1 VNPRLPSAG
10 GVSGHQ
16 GAPLP
21 AGQVSSVAALQI
33 ADEDSEDEPD
43 AKKPRLDDGSL
54 VSEAEWLQK
63 HPMPIQIL
71 VQVNLGADAV
81 AANVPAV
88 IPLELAVRSKVLELK
103 HMLAPKV
110 SAAGVNAGTMTLK
123 AQSQGYILKNPHS
136 LAYYNL
142 APGNVLELSKKQ
154 RGGGRK

>member
-1 VNPRLPSAG
+1 MGAAAGGAGGMAALPATAHTGVSTVNPRLPSAG
-10 GVSGHQ
+10 GVGYAGKG

-54 VSEAEWLQK
+54 ESEANWLVK

-71 VQVNLGADAV
+71 VQVNLGADAA

-88 IPLELAVRSKVLELK
+88 IPLELTVRTKILEMK

-123 AQSQGYILKNPHS
+123 AQSQ
-136 LAYYNL
+136 
-142 APGNVLELSKKQ
+142 
-154 RGGGRK
+154 